1 MTDQDAFLRAI
12 VEHPFD
18 TLTRMV
24 YADWLDENVGEVT
37 CRTCDGDGQVHSHNP
52 ICWTCHGRGK
62 VSNGYGERAEFIRL
76 QCDGAEFGYREVKA
90 FSERKFDASW
100 FRDIGRLGVDVVLP
114 WVTPAMPGAVVR
126 NGLVQEIFCSID
138 WWVGGRCRCNGTLAF
153 APCRYCRGSGL
164 ISSNGPA
171 VVLQQPVTRVVVS
184 DREPWWFV
192 GDREFGWFREDG
204 VANYQPQYN
213 SRRRVGVINSVPAE
227 LFALFPR
234 RYGDQ
239 TETYPTA
246 EAAVEAL
253 SRVLV
258 DWARAKAGLTPIQ
271 WEVSQ

>member
-1 MTDQDAFLRAI
+1 VTDQDAFLRAI

-62 VSNGYGERAEFIRL
+62 VSNGYSERAEFIRL
-76 QCDGAEFGYREVKA
+76 QCAGAELGYREVKA

-100 FRDIGRLGVDVVLP
+100 FRDTGRLGVDVVLP
-114 WVTPAMPGAVVR
+114 WVTPAIPGAVVR
-126 NGLVQEIFCSID
+126 NGLVQEIFCSLN

-164 ISSNGPA
+164 ISSNGPT
-171 VVLQQPVTRVVVS
+171 VVLQQPVTRVAVS
-184 DREPWWFV
+184 
-192 GDREFGWFREDG
+192 
-204 VANYQPQYN
+204 NK
-213 SRRRVGVINSVPAE
+213 VPARVTT
-227 LFALFPR
+227 FAGRPTWRWHCGTADDPANLPMEIFLLAGGQPFVPLEFPSH
-234 RYGDQ
+234 
-239 TETYPTA
+239 

-271 WEVSQ
+271 WEGTT